1 MKKYGVETDKFGE
14 YYKVSDVDPIIAEN
28 EELKEKISDIN
39 WDLAEEK
46 LEAVRLRKLYEHL
59 LCCQKN
65 DPIRKENEELKK
77 KLDKVNHLAT
87 KGQEEQLDPQS
98 SFDLFSE
105 IYRVSLLEREEPMD
119 TEMTASAVIMGE
131 GRMTEQEAIF
141 MFETIKKAKRFTN
154 TQHTVEAYTLAIQ
167 ALKNEA
173 KRKELIAMLNDN
185 GWFLYEDVNIE
196 GMKDNDEKIALL
208 KKCEVSDG

>member
-65 DPIRKENEELKK
+65 DPIRKENEELKN

-87 KGQEEQLDPQS
+87 KGQEEPFESQAE
-98 SFDLFSE
+98 FELFSE

-131 GRMTEQEAIF
+131 AKMTEREAIKRLA
-141 MFETIKKAKRFTN
+141 EIKEHLSCSDVYLKRS
-154 TQHTVEAYTLAIQ
+154 I
-167 ALKNEA
+167 
-173 KRKELIAMLNDN
+173 
-185 GWFLYEDVNIE
+185 
-196 GMKDNDEKIALL
+196 
-208 KKCEVSDG
+208 